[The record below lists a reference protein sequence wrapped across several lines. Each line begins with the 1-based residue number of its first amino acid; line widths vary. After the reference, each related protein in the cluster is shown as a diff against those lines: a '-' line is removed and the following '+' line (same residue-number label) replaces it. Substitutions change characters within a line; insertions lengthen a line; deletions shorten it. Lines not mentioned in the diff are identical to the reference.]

1 MRPSRV
7 LTVVVVS
14 ILVGRSALA
23 VLQGQSV
30 SKEIREDGLKMLTQ
44 VKEDLK
50 TYYYDRTF
58 HGMDLDAR
66 FARARD
72 SIERAT
78 TTGQVWG
85 IIEQVLFDL
94 NDSHTFFIPPS
105 WTVSVNYGFT
115 VQIIGNKCLVTSVE
129 KGSDAESKGIR
140 IGDEIFSIDGV
151 GLSRE
156 NFFKFLLL
164 YFRLRPKTGMKIV
177 IQKPDGSQPEFDV
190 KSKTQKSKEPST
202 TFELAMHY
210 FFPRSDHERP
220 YKEIGGGAVV
230 WRLRQFEEPGEVD
243 VVMKKI
249 ANYESIILD
258 LRNNPGGYEVTLQ
271 QLAEHLF
278 EHTVKIADR
287 KRRDST
293 TPLVAK
299 GRGDRA
305 FKGKLVVLIDS
316 RSASAAEVMA
326 RLIQIEKRGVVIG
339 DRSGGYVMGARHFQH
354 QIGRVEILPYATRIT
369 GEDLIMSDGKSLEH
383 VGVTPDETVLPT
395 PADLASKRDPAL
407 SRAAE
412 IVGVKMDAEKAGKLF
427 KD

>member
-7 LTVVVVS
+7 LIVVVVS

-30 SKEIREDGLKMLTQ
+30 SKEIREDGLKMLMQ

-66 FARARD
+66 FGRARD

-129 KGSDAESKGIR
+129 KGSDAESKDLR
-140 IGDEIFSIDGV
+140 VGDEIFSIDGV

-164 YFRLRPKTGMKIV
+164 YFRLRPKTGMKVV

-210 FFPRSDHERP
+210 SFPRSEPERP
-220 YKEIGGGAVV
+220 YKEIGSGAVV
-230 WRLRQFEEPGEVD
+230 WRLKQFEEPGEID
-243 VVMKKI
+243 AVMKKI
-249 ANYESIILD
+249 GKYESIILD

-278 EHTVKIADR
+278 EHNVKIADR

-339 DRSGGYVMGARHFQH
+339 DRSGGM
-354 QIGRVEILPYATRIT
+354 
-369 GEDLIMSDGKSLEH
+369 
-383 VGVTPDETVLPT
+383 
-395 PADLASKRDPAL
+395 
-407 SRAAE
+407 
-412 IVGVKMDAEKAGKLF
+412 
-427 KD
+427 